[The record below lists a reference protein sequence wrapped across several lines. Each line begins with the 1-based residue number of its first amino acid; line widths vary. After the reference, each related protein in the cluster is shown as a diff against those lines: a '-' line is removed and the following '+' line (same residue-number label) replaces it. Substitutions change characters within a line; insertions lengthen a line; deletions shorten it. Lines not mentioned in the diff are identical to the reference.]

1 LHELR
6 VGEAAHIGLIP
17 HTPYYGSI
25 DATPLFLMLIGRH
38 AAWTGSLAL
47 FHELREPIERALEW
61 MSRYGGIKAGTYL
74 AYASGADKV
83 LENQGWKDSGD
94 AIVKKDGTLATS
106 PIALVE
112 VQGYAYQALISMADL
127 YGRAGD
133 HARAGALRRDAV
145 ELRRRFN
152 QDFWMPDS
160 QYYALAL
167 EKGGQAVT
175 VISSNPGHAL
185 WAGIADD
192 DNASLTADRL
202 MSADMF
208 SGWGI
213 RTLSEKET
221 AYNPLG
227 YHLGSVWPH
236 DTSLIVGGFRQYGFD
251 HHAVRVFEGLVKA
264 ASHFRSYQMPELFS
278 GFSDTEYDTPVSY
291 PAANHPQAWAAGAI
305 PYMMQTILGLTPAAF
320 EDQLLVRRPVLP
332 DFVDEVEVQRLRVGH
347 AEVDLRFERR
357 PDHSV
362 KVEILKKRGHLDVI
376 VTR

>member
-1 LHELR
+1 
-6 VGEAAHIGLIP
+6 
-17 HTPYYGSI
+17 
-25 DATPLFLMLIGRH
+25 
-38 AAWTGSLAL
+38 
-47 FHELREPIERALEW
+47 
-61 MSRYGGIKAGTYL
+61 
-74 AYASGADKV
+74 
-83 LENQGWKDSGD
+83 
-94 AIVKKDGTLATS
+94 
-106 PIALVE
+106 
-112 VQGYAYQALISMADL
+112 MAD
-127 YGRAGD
+127 
-133 HARAGALRRDAV
+133 
-145 ELRRRFN
+145 
-152 QDFWMPDS
+152 S
-160 QYYALAL
+160 QCYALAL
-167 EKGGQAVT
+167 EKDGRPVT

-192 DNASLTADRL
+192 EKASLTADRL

-213 RTLSEKET
+213 RTLSEKES

-236 DTSLIVGGFRQYGFD
+236 DTSLIVGGFRQYGLD

-305 PYMMQTILGLTPAAF
+305 PYMVQTILGLTPAAF
-320 EDQLLVRRPVLP
+320 EHQLIVRRPVLP
-332 DFVDEVEVQRLRVGH
+332 EFVDDLEVQRLRVGD

-357 PDHSV
+357 PDQSV
-362 KVEILKKRGHLDVI
+362 KVEVLKKHGRLDVI